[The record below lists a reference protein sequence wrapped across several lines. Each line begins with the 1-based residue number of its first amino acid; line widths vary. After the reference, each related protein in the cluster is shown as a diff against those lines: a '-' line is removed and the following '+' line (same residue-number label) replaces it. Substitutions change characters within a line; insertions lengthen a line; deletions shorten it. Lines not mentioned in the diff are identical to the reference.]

1 MRIGIGFDVHRFDEA
16 RPLVLGGVT
25 VPGGPGLAGHSDA
38 DVVCHAIAD
47 ALLGAA
53 AMGDIGDHFPDTDP
67 RWKDVSSVDLLS
79 AVREMVAEAG
89 LTVAS
94 VDATLLLEAPKI
106 APFRDQMRTVISLA
120 LGMDAG
126 RVSVKATTTEGLGT
140 VGRGEGAACMAV
152 ALLSPTRVGE

>member
-1 MRIGIGFDVHRFDEA
+1 MRIGVGFDVHRFDEA

-38 DVVCHAIAD
+38 DVICHAIAD

-67 RWKDVSSVDLLS
+67 QWKDVSSVDLLY
-79 AVREMVAEAG
+79 AVREMLAEAG
-89 LTVAS
+89 LAVVS

-120 LGMDAG
+120 LGVDSG

-140 VGRGEGAACMAV
+140 IGRGEGAACMAV
-152 ALLSPTRVGE
+152 ALLSEASDA